1 MGSCLSS
8 TEKLTAEILPNDGA
22 TAYPTVRLHGTP
34 DSIISTYIRFAL
46 LQNNASS
53 DFVPPPK
60 PSPAL
65 PHETARAVRS
75 NWESLITVPMRS
87 EIELGSRDALLRFI
101 DSRFPDLSVEA
112 PSAAPASGGES
123 EDGRI
128 SLMVKVVGLQHKSV
142 TWHVERLV
150 RWAEDLAT
158 RGGRKAVDPK
168 MGSWKMEVMKFGKSY
183 SQLLEVMM
191 EHAQMEERVLFPIFD
206 SADRGLSKVAK
217 EEHAR
222 DLPIMNGIK
231 EIIKSVEVLDS
242 GCPHYRETLYNL
254 STRLNLFEEQCKQH
268 FMEEDLELLPL
279 MEAVGLSN
287 EEDER
292 ALEQCFN
299 VMQATHSRL
308 LKFLVEGLSPNDG
321 MKYLDLISKCRDIE
335 RMESML
341 RMIIE

>member
-206 SADRGLSKVAK
+206 SADRGRYTQK
-217 EEHAR
+217 
-222 DLPIMNGIK
+222 
-231 EIIKSVEVLDS
+231 
-242 GCPHYRETLYNL
+242 
-254 STRLNLFEEQCKQH
+254 
-268 FMEEDLELLPL
+268 
-279 MEAVGLSN
+279 
-287 EEDER
+287 
-292 ALEQCFN
+292 
-299 VMQATHSRL
+299 
-308 LKFLVEGLSPNDG
+308 
-321 MKYLDLISKCRDIE
+321 
-335 RMESML
+335 
-341 RMIIE
+341 